1 MPKFPKHSI
10 EEKRKR
16 SKLRRKRKKAAKK
29 ESGSRDQPFA
39 SKKRSDL
46 TDDRSVIQRKDY
58 GKKWSQ
64 VAKFFNQGRIEQ
76 TVKQL
81 LVQNCQELNST
92 RHFGTQL
99 QFQYTYTCLK
109 KSPSWIGSP
118 LMLFSFVCSIVSL
131 SPRTLTAGHFRW
143 SEKSGWTLDFSVST
157 PTYSFSGRT
166 D

>member
-1 MPKFPKHSI
+1 MPKFRKHSI

-92 RHFGTQL
+92 THFGTQL

-109 KSPSWIGSP
+109 KIPKLDRITIDAIFFCLLNCFIVTENTDCRSLPLKWEIG
-118 LMLFSFVCSIVSL
+118 LNAGLFRL
-131 SPRTLTAGHFRW
+131 Y
-143 SEKSGWTLDFSVST
+143 
-157 PTYSFSGRT
+157 TYLLI
-166 D
+166 